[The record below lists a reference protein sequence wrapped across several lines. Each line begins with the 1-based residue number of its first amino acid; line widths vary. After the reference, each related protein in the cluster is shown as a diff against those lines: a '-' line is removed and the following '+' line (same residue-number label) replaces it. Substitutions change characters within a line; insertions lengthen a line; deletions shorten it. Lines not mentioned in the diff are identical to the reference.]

1 MLLTALRG
9 PTRARPLVLVAGGL
23 LAVLALPG
31 AHAATIY
38 RGAGGDPPSLDPAL
52 GSASIAAPI
61 LSDLVEGLVVRGAR
75 GEPVPGCAESWTVS
89 EDGLVYRFRLRAG
102 LEWSDGR
109 PLAAEDFVYSF
120 RRLVDPATAAP
131 AAGLFLVL
139 DGARAIVAREAS
151 PDTLG
156 VSAPDARTVEVRL
169 AAPAPYFI
177 QLLANTQAVPVPRHV
192 IERFGRE
199 WSRPGNMVTNGPYVL
214 AERIPQTAIR
224 LLRNPRFHAAST
236 VRIDEVVWRP
246 IQDLGAAFRQ
256 FRAGEIDTLLSMPPE
271 ELDWVRANMPEALH
285 AAPIQATYYLL
296 FNAGRPPFDDA
307 RVRRALSL
315 AIDREAITDRL
326 LKTGVMPAWSLVT
339 PGTGGYAGLKLP
351 AAVMSPAERQAQA
364 RELLRAAGYGPDRPL
379 VVPVLYGTHE
389 ESRRIM
395 LAVSGMWQDIG
406 ARAELTNVEFSAVIR
421 ALRTRDFSVARSSL
435 FALFD
440 DPYAFLQ
447 QLRTGTPSNFS
458 GYANPAYDA
467 RLDAANATAD
477 AAARLSLLA
486 EAETLMLADQPVI
499 PIYWYYGTALVGP
512 RVQGWIDAPLGTPPT
527 RYLDL
532 ELAARD

>member
-1 MLLTALRG
+1 MPPSALRG
-9 PTRARPLVLVAGGL
+9 LTPARLVVVAAGCLLGAGGL
-23 LAVLALPG
+23 AATD
-31 AHAATIY
+31 AATIH

-89 EDGLVYRFRLRAG
+89 EDGLRYTFRLRAG
-102 LEWSDGR
+102 LEWSDGT
-109 PLAAEDFVYSF
+109 PLTAEDFVYSF
-120 RRLVDPATAAP
+120 RRLMDPATAAS

-139 DGARAIVAREAS
+139 DGARAIISREAA

-156 VSAPDARTVEVRL
+156 VSAPDPRTVEVRL
-169 AAPAPYFI
+169 SAPAPYFI
-177 QLLANTQAVPVPRHV
+177 QLLANTQSVPVPRHV

-199 WSRPGNMVTNGPYVL
+199 WTRPGNMITNGPYVL

-224 LLRNPRFHAAST
+224 LVRNPRFHAAST
-236 VRIDEVVWRP
+236 VRIDTVVWRP

-271 ELDWVRANMPEALH
+271 ELDWVRANQPEALH

-296 FNAGRPPFDDA
+296 FNVSRPPFDDA
-307 RVRRALSL
+307 RVRRALAL
-315 AIDREAITDRL
+315 AIDREAITERL
-326 LKTGVMPAWSLVT
+326 LKTGVLPAWSLVT
-339 PGTGGYAGLKLP
+339 PGTGGYAGLKTR
-351 AAVMSPAERQAQA
+351 AAGMSPAARQAEA
-364 RELLRAAGYGPDRPL
+364 RELLREAGYGPDRPL
-379 VVPVLYGTHE
+379 AVPVLYGTNE
-389 ESRRIM
+389 ESRRIL
-395 LAVSGMWQDIG
+395 LAIAGMWQDLG
-406 ARAELTNVEFSAVIR
+406 VRAELTNVEFSAAIR

-447 QLRTGTPSNFS
+447 QLRTGMPSNFS
-458 GYANPAYDA
+458 GYANPVYDA
-467 RLDAANATAD
+467 RLDSANATAD
-477 AAARLSLLA
+477 AASRLSLLA
-486 EAETLMLADQPVI
+486 EAEALMLEDQPVI

-527 RYLDL
+527 RYLG
-532 ELAARD
+532 LAPAGN